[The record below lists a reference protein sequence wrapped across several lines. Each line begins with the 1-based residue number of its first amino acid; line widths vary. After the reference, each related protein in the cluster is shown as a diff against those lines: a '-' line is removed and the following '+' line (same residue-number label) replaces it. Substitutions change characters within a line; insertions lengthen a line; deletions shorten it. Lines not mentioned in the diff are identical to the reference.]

1 MKNEK
6 NCEIT
11 MPELPTSASV
21 RFGVSMLAAEELARE
36 GFFLRL
42 RFLTRLKEFVEIC
55 EIVEYENSTSADS
68 QLGSFKVPL
77 LSSK

>member
-1 MKNEK
+1 MSNPSDKVKFCTLLRKPESYEKIIKNR
-6 NCEIT
+6 EIT

-42 RFLTRLKEFVEIC
+42 RFLTRLK
-55 EIVEYENSTSADS
+55 
-68 QLGSFKVPL
+68 
-77 LSSK
+77 

>member
-1 MKNEK
+1 MIK

-42 RFLTRLKEFVEIC
+42 RFLTRLKKFIE
-55 EIVEYENSTSADS
+55 
-68 QLGSFKVPL
+68 K
-77 LSSK
+77 